1 MDILAIKNEAFIFR
15 QIQVLHSQ
23 LHFLLRSD
31 ILPMAETTWMFMT
44 IISLYTTIKLHNV
57 IGLPLYLFFPMCA
70 MDGMVF
76 FYVVIG
82 ASSQTYME
90 SQKLIHWQWRNR
102 TTTIISKTTTK
113 WLIRFRKSCF
123 ELRTYSG
130 SIGFIDRITPVAII
144 HFCLAQ
150 TGGLILL
157 GGGI

>member
-1 MDILAIKNEAFIFR
+1 MDNLAIKNEAFIFR

-23 LHFLLRSD
+23 LHSLLRSE
-31 ILPMAETTWMFMT
+31 ILPMAESTWMIMT
-44 IISLYTTIKLHNV
+44 IISLYTTIKLHSV
-57 IGLPLYLFFPMCA
+57 IGLPLYLFFPMLA
-70 MDGMVF
+70 IDGMVF

-90 SQKLIHWQWRNR
+90 SQKLINWQWRNR
-102 TTTIISKTTTK
+102 TRTIISKTTAK
-113 WLIRFRKSCF
+113 WFVRFRKSCI

-130 SIGFIDRITPVAII
+130 SVGFLDRTTPLAII

-157 GGGI
+157 GG